1 MYLRAK
7 VNLTNLDAVDKAREG
22 DKHKPRRE
30 EVTVMW
36 LSYEESQLDEETLAL
51 ADEIS
56 ALIVGANVTY
66 KKAMEAL
73 ERAQRLIKENTKPI
87 KM

>member
-1 MYLRAK
+1 
-7 VNLTNLDAVDKAREG
+7 
-22 DKHKPRRE
+22 
-30 EVTVMW
+30 MW

-56 ALIVGANVTY
+56 TLIVGANVTY

-73 ERAQRLIKENTKPI
+73 EHAQRLIKENTKPI

>member
-1 MYLRAK
+1 
-7 VNLTNLDAVDKAREG
+7 
-22 DKHKPRRE
+22 
-30 EVTVMW
+30 MW

-51 ADEIS
+51 AGEIS

-73 ERAQRLIKENTKPI
+73 ERAQRLIEENTKPI